1 MKTTL
6 QSSWQLRLPQS
17 MLAMAICA
25 ALLSTGAQA
34 QTTQNSVTEADK
46 KPQTTSDA
54 DIETIEVRGFGS
66 TLGKSLLQKKTAE
79 SVVEIVSTD
88 DLGSL
93 PDVTIADALGRL
105 PGVAAERDRGNA
117 SSISIRG
124 MGPRLNMATMQGRE
138 IVSAEP
144 SREVRYEQFPAE
156 LINSVEVYKSPMASH
171 VEGGISGLVN
181 MNFVSPLAKN
191 KRMINVTGHVMDYQ
205 LGHDIAGADATGQK
219 GSFSY
224 VDQWHDN
231 FGVVL
236 GLTYQDQPSLQRET
250 SSWAYNKNTADQG
263 DVNGDGIREAAPWGG
278 KTATKLGDNQRS
290 GAMSILEWQA
300 TEQLNLKY
308 DVFYSEFDIEELE
321 DQFWFDGL
329 GNWAGEKNWNYN
341 NSASKPQIITK
352 ADGSQQ
358 LTGGGLLWGAHSA
371 NNATWFQAN
380 ELLSTGLKSV
390 WQGDVW
396 TISSDLGY
404 SEARI
409 ESRWVNVTSS
419 YNGPT
424 PLDVQWSTTGGR
436 FGVVVTPDI
445 SKPEYYQINGMTV
458 DSDRDLTD
466 EMASLKLDFERDID
480 HDIIER
486 LSFGGRISDRDK
498 DNDVQSWWQAVKN
511 PTFVAQ
517 NASSYGRRYALGG
530 GLIAPDMY
538 GFGHWGDVVQ
548 QAFGGIDHRSAYAKT
563 DQDRINSWFVNEQ
576 NQALYTMV
584 RLNSELFGF
593 SYTGNAGIRWVNTRS
608 QSRGYQ
614 FKDNV
619 YAPVT
624 VDHSYSE
631 LLPSL
636 NLNLALSEQTQ
647 LRMGL
652 SRALARPPL
661 VEMRT
666 GFQLDSQSPVK
677 TGSGGNPLL
686 DPFIAN
692 QLDLGVEYYFADDHA
707 LTVSTFFKDMASH
720 IGSSTDKLTLNG
732 VTYDFTGPQN
742 GDGGQIKGVEVMY
755 QYAFK
760 QLPAPFDGLGF
771 YANYSY
777 TDSNVYEFVPK
788 DNPLPLGGLSKDVA
802 NLTLWYYRNGVDAKV
817 SYNYRSAFTRVG
829 SWVPSEINTIN
840 AETTLDASLSY
851 EVNSQL
857 KVMLQG
863 QNLTNEASTSYFDN
877 DPSRIGSYF
886 DWGRRMLIGFSY
898 SM

>member
-6 QSSWQLRLPQS
+6 QSSWQLRVPQS
-17 MLAMAICA
+17 MLAMAISA

-191 KRMINVTGHVMDYQ
+191 KRMLNVTGHVMDYQ

-624 VDHSYSE
+624 VDHSYTE

-636 NLNLALSEQTQ
+636 NLNLALNEQTQ

>member
-17 MLAMAICA
+17 MLAMAISA

>member
-17 MLAMAICA
+17 MLAMAISA

-436 FGVVVTPDI
+436 FGVMVTPDI

-530 GLIAPDMY
+530 GLVAPDMY

-624 VDHSYSE
+624 VDHSYTE

>member
-6 QSSWQLRLPQS
+6 QSSWQLRVPQS
-17 MLAMAICA
+17 MLAMAISA

-191 KRMINVTGHVMDYQ
+191 KRMLNVTGHVMDYQ

-517 NASSYGRRYALGG
+517 NAGSYGRRYELGG
-530 GLIAPDMY
+530 GLVAPDMY

-624 VDHSYSE
+624 VDHSYTE